1 MPKPTFANL
10 PAAKRQAIIDI
21 AIEEFAAHPYATA
34 SVSRIV
40 ARAGIA
46 KGSIYQYFE
55 NKQDFYLYLLE
66 YAAQAQLALLAE
78 LTPPDAG
85 QGFFVLLRWQM
96 SASLRVGIA
105 APHLMQLM
113 RRAFAGDLPF
123 QDEVARVV
131 GGAGELHLLQ
141 LLQHGIDAGELDPN
155 LDLPLTAF
163 VMQQILGELGGFIV
177 RRLGL
182 SLDAVSA
189 DLTQLDRPEVEAW
202 YDGLIRLMECGMGND
217 ECGMTDAE

>member
-55 NKQDFYLYLLE
+55 NKQDFYLYLLA
-66 YAAQAQLALLAE
+66 YAAQAQLALLGE
-78 LTPPDAG
+78 LTPPDAE
-85 QGFFVLLRWQM
+85 QGFFELLRWQM
-96 SASLRVGIA
+96 SVSLRVGIA
-105 APHLMQLM
+105 APHLTQLM

-131 GGAGELHLLQ
+131 GGAGEAYFEQ
-141 LLQHGIDAGELDPN
+141 LLQSAIDAEELDPA

-163 VMQQILGELGGFIV
+163 ALQQFVGELGGFIV

-182 SLDAVSA
+182 PLDAVAA
-189 DLTQLDRPEVEAW
+189 DLTLLDRPEVEAV
-202 YDGLIRLMECGMGND
+202 YDHVIRLLQYGMSNAG
-217 ECGMTDAE
+217 GAK